1 MKIAI
6 GADHAGFSLKEQLR
20 RKLSDEGYEVV
31 GVTRRLSTSNYWRIE
46 HLLDRVRLVPAD
58 LLDQLSLIRVISDV
72 RPHEF
77 YNLAAMSFVPA
88 SWDQPLL
95 TGEFNSQGVTRV
107 LEAIRTVDP
116 SIKIYQAS
124 SSEMYGKVRE
134 VPQTE
139 MTPFYPRSPYGVSK
153 VYGHYITVNY
163 RESYGLFA
171 VSGILFNHESPR
183 RGLEFVTRKVTD
195 GVARIKVGLTDT
207 LGLGNLDA
215 HRDWGF
221 AGDYVRAMWLML
233 QQDQADDYVIATGKS
248 HSVRELVEVAFA
260 HAGLDWQKHV
270 TQDPRFLR
278 PAEVDLLIG
287 DPSKAKAALGWSPEV
302 GFETLVTMMVD
313 ADVKRLQTPAAPIFR

>member
-1 MKIAI
+1 
-6 GADHAGFSLKEQLR
+6 
-20 RKLSDEGYEVV
+20 
-31 GVTRRLSTSNYWRIE
+31 
-46 HLLDRVRLVPAD
+46 
-58 LLDQLSLIRVISDV
+58 
-72 RPHEF
+72 
-77 YNLAAMSFVPA
+77 
-88 SWDQPLL
+88 
-95 TGEFNSQGVTRV
+95 
-107 LEAIRTVDP
+107 
-116 SIKIYQAS
+116 
-124 SSEMYGKVRE
+124 
-134 VPQTE
+134 
-139 MTPFYPRSPYGVSK
+139 
-153 VYGHYITVNY
+153 
-163 RESYGLFA
+163 

-195 GVARIKVGLTDT
+195 GVARIKLGLSTT

-287 DPSKAKAALGWSPEV
+287 DPSKAKAALGWTPEV
-302 GFETLVTMMVD
+302 DFETLVTMMVD
-313 ADVKRLQTPAAPIFR
+313 ADLKRLQTPAAPIYR